1 MKFNVGDVVVYR
13 FSPPINDHIEIGRVI
28 EIVEPQ
34 NYIIELLIYTKHRFN
49 LTQNICEWYLSPG
62 NINDYTYL
70 LNNPTYTSDIIVNDI
85 INYVK
90 PREIPKDSF
99 DAITFEDI
107 KDGEILLDFP
117 RNSNKTEYD
126 FDTYYKESHLDFILR
141 NKKNL
146 FTGLPIDTNTIVKY
160 FCFIKN

>member
-13 FSPPINDHIEIGRVI
+13 FSPPINDHIEIGKVI
-28 EIVEPQ
+28 EIIEPK
-34 NYIIELLIYTKHRFN
+34 NYIIELLIYIKHRSN
-49 LTQNICEWYLSPG
+49 LTQNIIEYYLSPG

-70 LNNPTYTSDIIVNDI
+70 LNKPTYTSDIIVNNI
-85 INYVK
+85 IE

-99 DAITFEDI
+99 DAITFENI

-126 FDTYYKESHLDFILR
+126 FDTYYKESHLDFIVR

-146 FTGLPIDTNTIVKY
+146 FTGLPINTSTIVRY
-160 FCFIKN
+160 SCFIKN